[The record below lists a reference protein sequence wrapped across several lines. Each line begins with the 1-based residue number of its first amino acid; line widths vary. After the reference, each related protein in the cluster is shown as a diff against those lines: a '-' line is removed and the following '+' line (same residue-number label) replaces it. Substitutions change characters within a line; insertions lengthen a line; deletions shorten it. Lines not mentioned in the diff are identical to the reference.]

1 MAIQSPASGF
11 TTTEAARIYA
21 AHMDRCVRPVLGCLF
36 AISALAA
43 APACLAQQATATERP
58 PEAQVGDGGAAPAAT
73 KVPRSAFGKVMS
85 LLISALQQNADGTA
99 SRQGALDFQPAAV
112 GAPPA
117 RDIQVSAAFQLAPPG
132 KPAPQRPATA
142 SID

>member
-1 MAIQSPASGF
+1 
-11 TTTEAARIYA
+11 
-21 AHMDRCVRPVLGCLF
+21 MDRCVRPVLGCLF

-85 LLISALQQNADGTA
+85 LLISALQQNADGGTA

-112 GAPPA
+112 DARPA

-132 KPAPQRPATA
+132 KPAPQTPATA